1 MRSKKVVAAFEHYER
16 CLLCEHR
23 CGVNRFE
30 ETGRCRAPAVAR
42 VFRHRVECGEESFL
56 NPCHLFYLSG
66 CDLRCVYCINELN
79 AFDPSRGHDLTA
91 DFFRPAVDSGRLRG
105 AKTLQWVGGEPTIHL
120 PSILQVMAA
129 VDLLPPI
136 VWKSD
141 FHFTPEA
148 LDLLTGVVD
157 VFVAD
162 FKFGNDACAHRLSGI
177 SNYMQVITRN
187 LLLAAARTRLV
198 VRHLLLPG
206 HDECCWRPIAQWM
219 SDHLPHVEVS
229 IRGGFLPRWRAK
241 RFSELAHPLERHAL
255 ARAGDLAHTFA
266 LRVIQ

>member
-1 MRSKKVVAAFEHYER
+1 MFREALVV
-16 CLLCEHR
+16 
-23 CGVNRFE
+23 
-30 ETGRCRAPAVAR
+30 GRA
-42 VFRHRVECGEESFL
+42 
-56 NPCHLFYLSG
+56 
-66 CDLRCVYCINELN
+66 
-79 AFDPSRGHDLTA
+79 
-91 DFFRPAVDSGRLRG
+91 RG

-120 PSILQVMAA
+120 PAILEAMDGVEE
-129 VDLLPPI
+129 LPPV

-177 SNYMQVITRN
+177 NHYLSIVTRN
-187 LLLAAARTRLV
+187 LLAAQSRGRLI

-206 HDECCWRPIAQWM
+206 HHECCWKPIAAWLAE
-219 SDHLPHVEVS
+219 HLPDVEVS
-229 IRGGFLPRWRAK
+229 IRGGFMPRWRSTHFA
-241 RFSELAHPLERHAL
+241 ELGRPLDTGALPHAEHI
-255 ARAGDLAHTFA
+255 ARRME